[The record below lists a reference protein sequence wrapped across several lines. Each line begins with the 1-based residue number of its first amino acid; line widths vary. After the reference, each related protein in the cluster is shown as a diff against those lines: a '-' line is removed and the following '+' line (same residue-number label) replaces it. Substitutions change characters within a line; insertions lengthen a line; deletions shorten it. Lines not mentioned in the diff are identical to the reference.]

1 MATDDA
7 IRQRLRAEGSA
18 WLSSLLA
25 EAQATDL
32 APSAPP
38 SQDVRRSGRLTRP
51 PQRLSPSAQAAVSTP
66 LPAAAPSPAAR
77 TPAPPSPHHRNGG
90 RNPSL
95 SPRPEAVRREESPD
109 FIPPTPVPARSSA
122 GRSRRPI
129 VSVAAGSGGVNPP
142 PRAASRGCVAT
153 RTAARSSSSI
163 RPTSRHY
170 PALALA
176 QGPGAAGLHLPSQP
190 PALARNVHPWHPQDL
205 SVNPQPSSIL
215 GPTDPDEG
223 AASEEDIIGSEF
235 SPLDPNTLVV
245 PPPLVAPLMAGELGT
260 GYVLAQG
267 QRRAS
272 SVRSRASSSRS
283 RRSSSSRRRRASRS
297 RSGREKRRRSR
308 GRRSASRSGSSR
320 SSQRASSGS
329 SGTPSPKRQHGGSRS
344 RGSSVRSHRSSREQ
358 VSGPSAAL
366 AMAAPGRSS
375 SAPRPASASGVSIPL
390 PSGGCGRDSV
400 PGFPVVNS
408 GSQLR
413 ALVQSSLAPST
424 WTAYDSRPTVWIL
437 GHSFI
442 YWAEQRAMVR
452 PGGRSLGF
460 FDADVRWRGIKGLRW
475 MQALPEVVDISRY
488 SVSPSILVLHLGGN
502 DLCSVR
508 FGELVP
514 LIQSD
519 LERFSS
525 FFSRFVLVWSEIIPR
540 AIWEGARDGAGIE
553 RSRRLLNTKVSR
565 FVRERG
571 GVVVRHRELEGDNRG
586 LLLPDG
592 VHLTDI
598 GMDIFLSGL
607 QDGIERAM
615 SLLVGGRRD
624 M

>member
-7 IRQRLRAEGSA
+7 IRHRLRAEGSA

-25 EAQATDL
+25 EAQAEDA

-38 SQDVRRSGRLTRP
+38 PQDVRRSGRLSRP
-51 PQRLSPSAQAAVSTP
+51 PQRLSPSAQAAVNTP

-77 TPAPPSPHHRNGG
+77 TPAPPSYHHRNGG

-109 FIPPTPVPARSSA
+109 FIPPTPVPARASA
-122 GRSRRPI
+122 GRSRRPL

-142 PRAASRGCVAT
+142 SRAASRGCVAT
-153 RTAARSSSSI
+153 RTAARNSSSI
-163 RPTSRHY
+163 RPTSRHF

-190 PALARNVHPWHPQDL
+190 PALARNVQPWHPQDL
-205 SVNPQPSSIL
+205 NVNPQPSSIL
-215 GPTDPDEG
+215 GPTDLDEG

-235 SPLDPNTLVV
+235 TPLDPDTLVV

-272 SVRSRASSSRS
+272 SVRSRASSSYS
-283 RRSSSSRRRRASRS
+283 RRSTSSRRRRASRS
-297 RSGREKRRRSR
+297 RSGREKRRRSH

-320 SSQRASSGS
+320 SSRHASSGS

-358 VSGPSAAL
+358 VSGPSTAL

-375 SAPRPASASGVSIPL
+375 SAPRPASAS
-390 PSGGCGRDSV
+390 
-400 PGFPVVNS
+400 
-408 GSQLR
+408 
-413 ALVQSSLAPST
+413 
-424 WTAYDSRPTVWIL
+424 DSRPTVWIL

-460 FDADVRWRGIKGLRW
+460 FDADVRWRGIRGLRW

-488 SVSPSILVLHLGGN
+488 SASPSILVLHLGGN

>member
-7 IRQRLRAEGSA
+7 IRHRLRAEGSA

-25 EAQATDL
+25 EAQAADS
-32 APSAPP
+32 ARSAPP
-38 SQDVRRSGRLTRP
+38 PQEVRRSGRLSRP

-66 LPAAAPSPAAR
+66 LPAAVLSPAVR
-77 TPAPPSPHHRNGG
+77 TPTPPSSHLRNGG

-122 GRSRRPI
+122 GRSRCPL
-129 VSVAAGSGGVNPP
+129 VSVAAGSWGGVNPP
-142 PRAASRGCVAT
+142 SRAASRGCVAS
-153 RTAARSSSSI
+153 RTAARVNSCS
-163 RPTSRHY
+163 RHTSRSF
-170 PALALA
+170 PPLVLA

-190 PALARNVHPWHPQDL
+190 PTLARNVQPRHPQAL
-205 SVNPQPSSIL
+205 HANPQPSSIL
-215 GPTDPDEG
+215 GPTDVDEG
-223 AASEEDIIGSEF
+223 AASEEEILGSEF
-235 SPLDPNTLVV
+235 TPLDPNTLVV

-260 GYVLAQG
+260 GYVLAQD
-267 QRRAS
+267 QRHAS
-272 SVRSRASSSRS
+272 SVRSRASSSYS
-283 RRSSSSRRRRASRS
+283 RRSTSSRRRGASRS
-297 RSGREKRRRSR
+297 RSGREKRRRAR
-308 GRRSASRSGSSR
+308 GRRSASRSSR
-320 SSQRASSGS
+320 QASSGS
-329 SGTPSPKRQHGGSRS
+329 SGTPSPKRRHGSRS
-344 RGSSVRSHRSSREQ
+344 RGSSVRSHRSGREQ
-358 VSGPSAAL
+358 ASGPSAAL
-366 AMAAPGRSS
+366 AIAAPGRSS
-375 SAPRPASASGVSIPL
+375 SAPRPASAS
-390 PSGGCGRDSV
+390 
-400 PGFPVVNS
+400 
-408 GSQLR
+408 
-413 ALVQSSLAPST
+413 
-424 WTAYDSRPTVWIL
+424 DSRPTIWIL

-460 FDADVRWRGIKGLRW
+460 FDAVVRWRGIKGLRW

-540 AIWEGARDGAGIE
+540 AIWEGARDGDGIE

>member
-38 SQDVRRSGRLTRP
+38 PQDVRRS
-51 PQRLSPSAQAAVSTP
+51 
-66 LPAAAPSPAAR
+66 
-77 TPAPPSPHHRNGG
+77 
-90 RNPSL
+90 
-95 SPRPEAVRREESPD
+95 
-109 FIPPTPVPARSSA
+109 
-122 GRSRRPI
+122 
-129 VSVAAGSGGVNPP
+129 
-142 PRAASRGCVAT
+142 
-153 RTAARSSSSI
+153 
-163 RPTSRHY
+163 
-170 PALALA
+170 
-176 QGPGAAGLHLPSQP
+176 
-190 PALARNVHPWHPQDL
+190 
-205 SVNPQPSSIL
+205 

-260 GYVLAQG
+260 GYVLAHG

-408 GSQLR
+408 RSQLR

-424 WTAYDSRPTVWIL
+424 WTAH
-437 GHSFI
+437 GKA
-442 YWAEQRAMVR
+442 WAEWSVVAGSVDFSYDARVRLDITLRYLEGLRDKGVSGLCAQRRLA
-452 PGGRSLGF
+452 GIAF
-460 FDADVRWRGIKGLRW
+460 FFKLHGWVDVTQCFFIKQVIKGWKKDSVRR
-475 MQALPEVVDISRY
+475 ESRRPVSY
-488 SVSPSILVLHLGGN
+488 SVLLRLLAVLDTVCRDGFEVKLV
-502 DLCSVR
+502 SAAFVTAF
-508 FGELVP
+508 FGALRISELVP
-514 LIQSD
+514 PSANKPGGLLFEDVSV
-519 LERFSS
+519 SS
-525 FFSRFVLVWSEIIPR
+525 GGLRLRIRRSKTDVFGRGCWVSLRQVGGSACPVLAVSNFLAIRVGGVQFFSHADSSPLTRFQFTVLFKKALAAAGFPPGEFGTHSFRIGAATTASELGLSDAEVQRIGR
-540 AIWEGARDGAGIE
+540 WRSECFAGYI
-553 RSRRLLNTKVSR
+553 RPDLLIN
-565 FVRERG
+565 
-571 GVVVRHRELEGDNRG
+571 
-586 LLLPDG
+586 
-592 VHLTDI
+592 
-598 GMDIFLSGL
+598 
-607 QDGIERAM
+607 
-615 SLLVGGRRD
+615 
-624 M
+624 